1 MSGSPASQALKPLVV
16 RPLHLSLFLA
26 LIIPAGLFAQ
36 VKSQDPPKE
45 PLPKPISKPEKT
57 ATKKILFIG
66 NSFTF
71 WRGGLDQHLKMLSEA
86 MSPPLG
92 YETKSVTRGG
102 ASLEVMWKK
111 TSAVEE
117 IKKGQYDI
125 VILQDDIPETTI
137 DSFKTYSKKFVDLVR
152 ESGARPILFMAWDYE
167 RLNWIS
173 MEEIANA
180 HLEVSRK
187 LKVEIAP
194 VGFSWAL
201 SKNRQPSLNMYVRD
215 AEHPSVA
222 GMYLSLLI
230 IESTIS
236 GESPLTRSPK
246 ELKIPGLDQLNAK
259 GRKYLQ
265 EVARDALKLWRK
277 K

>member
-1 MSGSPASQALKPLVV
+1 MNLLSVLNHVKP
-16 RPLHLSLFLA
+16 RNWFPLGFSLFITVISATSLLA
-26 LIIPAGLFAQ
+26 QSEINAGLQ
-36 VKSQDPPKE
+36 VSNAE
-45 PLPKPISKPEKT
+45 SRSKPEQSGI
-57 ATKKILFIG
+57 KKILLIG

-71 WRGGLDQHLKMLSEA
+71 WRGGLDKHLKILSKA

-92 YETKSVTRGG
+92 YQTKAITRGG

-111 TSAVEE
+111 TSAVDE
-117 IKKGQYDI
+117 IKEGKYDI
-125 VILQDDIPETTI
+125 VILQGDIPETTV
-137 DSFKTYSKKFVDLVR
+137 DSFRNYSKKFVDLVR
-152 ESGARPILFMAWDYE
+152 ETGARPIVFMTWHYD

-173 MEEIANA
+173 MHEIADA

-187 LKVEIAP
+187 MEVQVAP
-194 VGFSWAL
+194 VGTAWTL
-201 SKNRQPSLNMYVRD
+201 SNKRRPDLDMYDKD

-246 ELKIPGLDQLNAK
+246 KMKIPGLKKLDNRTK
-259 GRKYLQ
+259 RELQ
-265 EVARDALKLWRK
+265 KVAQDALKLWKQR
-277 K
+277 